1 MVNLDQEAWQLLEHI
16 QYGCSRSEEVT
27 DPMIHESALCL
38 LRLLLLVELFARSSA
53 HPGQNFSLCGVFG
66 PMIHQ
71 VDKLINSSKRL
82 HGLTEDDLKHF
93 EGMDHKLESLP
104 HIRHT
109 AVQFSS
115 LKVNESLSL
124 LYGYTESFK
133 LHVGWL
139 KTVRENFSLPFQS
152 DEGAINHLSHLSNLI
167 NTSLHQIKE
176 DVPLLPSPSPFP
188 DVPTAFDAT
197 RLSVEISEQLKVF
210 CRWSKRVLL
219 LFRRSLGVEVRTDH
233 SGTKV
238 ASATDTTAPDGV

>member
-1 MVNLDQEAWQLLEHI
+1 MSAHINSFTGSLCLYFEADFCGANLSICLVFA
-16 QYGCSRSEEVT
+16 V
-27 DPMIHESALCL
+27 IHESALCL

-53 HPGQNFSLCGVFG
+53 HPGQNFSLCSVFG

-109 AVQFSS
+109 AVHFSS

-167 NTSLHQIKE
+167 NTSLHQVK
-176 DVPLLPSPSPFP
+176 DVPLLPSSSPFP

-219 LFRRSLGVEVRTDH
+219 LFRRR
-233 SGTKV
+233 SGC
-238 ASATDTTAPDGV
+238 GRH

>member
-1 MVNLDQEAWQLLEHI
+1 M
-16 QYGCSRSEEVT
+16 SET
-27 DPMIHESALCL
+27 FSSALCL

-53 HPGQNFSLCGVFG
+53 HPGQNFSLCSVFG

-82 HGLTEDDLKHF
+82 HGLVTSDIWSIILHYLH
-93 EGMDHKLESLP
+93 GMDHKLESLP

-109 AVQFSS
+109 AVHFSS

-167 NTSLHQIKE
+167 NTSLHQVSGLAY
-176 DVPLLPSPSPFP
+176 VPLLPSSSPFP

-219 LFRRSLGVEVRTDH
+219 LFRRR
-233 SGTKV
+233 SGC
-238 ASATDTTAPDGV
+238 GRH